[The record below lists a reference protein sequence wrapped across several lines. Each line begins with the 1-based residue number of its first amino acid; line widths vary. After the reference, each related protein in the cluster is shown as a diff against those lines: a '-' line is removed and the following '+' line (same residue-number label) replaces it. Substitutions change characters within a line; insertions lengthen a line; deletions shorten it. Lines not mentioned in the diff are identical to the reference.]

1 MAGQAKQYGG
11 NHQTPSLRPLA
22 GQRQYGNGK
31 GPRYPFADALG
42 KADPR
47 TQGAAWY
54 ISMMPSIHTSV
65 AVRRLIPSVPVL
77 SLAAFRDG
85 PHTGR
90 ALPSLLD
97 GAQTRLVTSGRI
109 AIGLALRA
117 LGVGAGDLVLV
128 PAYHSPSM
136 IPPVHWCGAEVVFYR
151 VLPDTCADLADIQA
165 RLARHTG
172 VKAIMV
178 THFFGI
184 PQDLAP
190 LRALCDAR
198 GIGLLEDCAHC
209 FFGERDGV
217 AVGSSG
223 DYAIG
228 SSMKFFPI
236 HEGGCLVSRRH
247 ALDTHLQ
254 SAGIGFEAKAALGA
268 LETSFSFGRLP
279 ALRMILALPLR
290 ARTLLW
296 NAVKAARAP
305 AGATGAATTPGLAPS
320 SSDSSYSFDPHWVD
334 KRSSWFSRLT
344 LRLASHARIVAQR
357 RRHYLALHEALHDLP
372 GCRPLFAALPDGA
385 CPWVYPLL
393 VDEADAVAERLAQA
407 GVPMVRFGAT
417 LWPGVDATVCATSV
431 ELGQRMI
438 ALPCHQAL
446 HSTELAWMIATV
458 RQALQASVKVAA

>member
-1 MAGQAKQYGG
+1 
-11 NHQTPSLRPLA
+11 
-22 GQRQYGNGK
+22 
-31 GPRYPFADALG
+31 
-42 KADPR
+42 
-47 TQGAAWY
+47 
-54 ISMMPSIHTSV
+54 MMPSIHTSV
-65 AVRRLIPSVPVL
+65 PVRRLIPSVPVL
-77 SLAAFRDG
+77 SLAALRAG
-85 PHTGR
+85 PDAGR
-90 ALPSLLD
+90 TLPSLLD
-97 GAQTRLVTSGRI
+97 NAQTRLVTSGRI

-136 IPPVHWCGAEVVFYR
+136 IPPVHWCGADVVFYR

-165 RLARHTG
+165 RLAEHAG

-254 SAGIGFEAKAALGA
+254 SAGIGFEAKAALAA
-268 LETSFSFGRLP
+268 LETSFSYGRLP
-279 ALRMILALPLR
+279 ALRMLLALPLR

-305 AGATGAATTPGLAPS
+305 AGATGATGATSATATSGLAPS

-344 LRLASHARIVAQR
+344 LRLASHARIVARR
-357 RRHYLALHEALHDLP
+357 RRHYLALHEALQDTP
-372 GCRPLFAALPDGA
+372 GCRPLFAALPAGA
-385 CPWVYPLL
+385 CPWVFPLL

-446 HSTELAWMIATV
+446 RSTELTWMIATV
-458 RQALQASVKVAA
+458 RQALQASAQVTA

>member
-22 GQRQYGNGK
+22 GQRQYGNGE

-393 VDEADAVAERLAQA
+393 VDEADVVAERLAQA

>member
-1 MAGQAKQYGG
+1 
-11 NHQTPSLRPLA
+11 
-22 GQRQYGNGK
+22 
-31 GPRYPFADALG
+31 
-42 KADPR
+42 
-47 TQGAAWY
+47 
-54 ISMMPSIHTSV
+54 MMPSIHTSV
-65 AVRRLIPSVPVL
+65 PVRRLIPSVPVL
-77 SLAAFRDG
+77 SLAAFRAG
-85 PHTGR
+85 PHAGR

-97 GAQTRLVTSGRI
+97 DAQTRLVTSGRI

-136 IPPVHWCGAEVVFYR
+136 IPPVHWCGADVVFYR

-165 RLARHTG
+165 RLAEHAGTKAI
-172 VKAIMV
+172 KAIMV

-209 FFGERDGV
+209 FFGERDGI

-254 SAGIGFEAKAALGA
+254 SAGIGFEAKAALAA
-268 LETSFSFGRLP
+268 LETSFSYGRLP

-290 ARTLLW
+290 VRTLLW
-296 NAVKAARAP
+296 NAMKAARAP
-305 AGATGAATTPGLAPS
+305 AGTTGAATTPGLAPS

-344 LRLASHARIVAQR
+344 LRLASHARIVARR
-357 RRHYLALHEALHDLP
+357 RRHYLALHEALQDVP

-385 CPWVYPLL
+385 CPWVFPLL
-393 VDEADAVAERLAQA
+393 VDETDAVAERLAHA

-417 LWPGVDATVCATSV
+417 LWPGVDASVCATSV

-446 HSTELAWMIATV
+446 RSTELAWMIATV
-458 RQALQASVKVAA
+458 RQALLASAKVAA

>member
-1 MAGQAKQYGG
+1 VAGQAKQYES
-11 NHQTPSLRPLA
+11 N
-22 GQRQYGNGK
+22 
-31 GPRYPFADALG
+31 ALG
-42 KADPR
+42 KAEPWA
-47 TQGAAWY
+47 QGAAWY

-85 PHTGR
+85 PHSGR
-90 ALPSLLD
+90 TLPSLLD
-97 GAQTRLVTSGRI
+97 SAQTRLVTSGRI

-136 IPPVHWCGAEVVFYR
+136 IPPVHWCGADVVFYR
-151 VLPDTCADLADIQA
+151 VLSDTCADLADIQA
-165 RLARHTG
+165 RLAEHAGTKAI
-172 VKAIMV
+172 KAIMV

-209 FFGERDGV
+209 FFGERDGI

-254 SAGIGFEAKAALGA
+254 SAGIGFEAKAALAA
-268 LETSFSFGRLP
+268 LETSFSYGRLP

-296 NAVKAARAP
+296 NAMKAARAP

-344 LRLASHARIVAQR
+344 LRLASHARIVARR
-357 RRHYLALHEALHDLP
+357 RRHYLALHEALHDVP

-385 CPWVYPLL
+385 CPWVFPLL
-393 VDEADAVAERLAQA
+393 VDEADAVAERLAHA

-417 LWPGVDATVCATSV
+417 LWPGVDASVCATSV
-431 ELGQRMI
+431 GLGQRMI

-446 HSTELAWMIATV
+446 RSTELAWMIATV
-458 RQALQASVKVAA
+458 RQALLASAKVAA